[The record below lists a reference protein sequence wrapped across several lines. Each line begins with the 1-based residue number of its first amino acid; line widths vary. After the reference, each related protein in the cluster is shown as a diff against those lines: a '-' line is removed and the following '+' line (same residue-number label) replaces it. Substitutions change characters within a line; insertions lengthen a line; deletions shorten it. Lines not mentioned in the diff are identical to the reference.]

1 MKKICSVILSCAL
14 LLGLLVVP
22 GAAAEPAVQTLDFET
37 VQAQD
42 IQLTSEEFSIYS
54 KVGSDDNNVHGGEKS
69 LCYAPTEKTAGTG
82 VAALSLIGKLSFVPG
97 KDYILSFWVKSSGTT
112 KTEPTATRVEV
123 IESTSSNPWS
133 APWDNSVMRALYAIN
148 VDSNKNG
155 PWQQVTMKFTAGQ
168 GSLKNVGSKTYLC
181 LRMTGLGYGFYLDD
195 LTITEVAPVTVDFK
209 EADGTVIDQRMGLP
223 GSALTLPR
231 TPKKEGYSFD
241 GWYEDADFTTAFTGT
256 TFPTASTTLYAKFK
270 DVSINY
276 SYETETNKLVWDARD
291 VDCTVDNELMS
302 DGTQS
307 FKITSVNRGMGNVL
321 LTPNT
326 DDYTLTKGKA
336 YKVSIDV
343 NTAYHLDNFTIGAA
357 TNTWQ
362 VNGYKVP
369 NIFKVSIPAKAN
381 TWQTITG
388 EFVANGEKLYLFFN
402 SWTTPSIKKDAYFHL
417 DNLKITP
424 ITAQTNLEKAVAAEL
439 EYQGSSLRP
448 EDAEKKAHPI
458 PGNNGEA
465 AIRFKS
471 TISNKLLNE
480 GITVSK
486 VHYSVVE
493 YGHTYFRE
501 DLMGGNTVLNIGT
514 TYPNGKEA
522 KNAVAYRKE
531 NGAVTTDIWFSKDE
545 TNVTY
550 TAALYNFTEQSYTL
564 TYVAR
569 PYVKLVA
576 DNSTEEITVYGANT
590 QFAAFNDV
598 ADRAFYAHPGDVYDR
613 AAAYTDV
620 NGDSWSESYEIRSAL
635 YNTVLSKLSG
645 QGFNYLAPAAAAE

>member
-22 GAAAEPAVQTLDFET
+22 GAAAEPAAKQDFESEYT
-37 VQAQD
+37 AYASINSVSSSYSVSNAEYHGGSCSLKYD
-42 IQLTSEEFSIYS
+42 YNYKASNKYDLVNLTYNDDLKLTPGKTYVVSFWLMAPTPEKATSESTAIRLYANS
-54 KVGSDDNNVHGGEKS
+54 AWVNPWTDAGWNVGQQVVFIDSSFN
-69 LCYAPTEKTAGTG
+69 YG
-82 VAALSLIGKLSFVPG
+82 VWQQYTCTVKLSENQNALHLYVLDG
-97 KDYILSFWVKSSGTT
+97 KHIFYIDDI
-112 KTEPTATRVEV
+112 TATELV
-123 IESTSSNPWS
+123 
-133 APWDNSVMRALYAIN
+133 
-148 VDSNKNG
+148 
-155 PWQQVTMKFTAGQ
+155 
-168 GSLKNVGSKTYLC
+168 
-181 LRMTGLGYGFYLDD
+181 
-195 LTITEVAPVTVDFK
+195 PVTVDFK

-231 TPKKEGYSFD
+231 TPEKEGYSFD

-256 TFPTASTTLYAKFK
+256 TFPIASTTLYAKFS
-270 DVSINY
+270 DCSIY
-276 SYETETNKLVWDARD
+276 DKYLD
-291 VDCTVDNELMS
+291 
-302 DGTQS
+302 
-307 FKITSVNRGMGNVL
+307 TS
-321 LTPNT
+321 
-326 DDYTLTKGKA
+326 
-336 YKVSIDV
+336 
-343 NTAYHLDNFTIGAA
+343 A
-357 TNTWQ
+357 T
-362 VNGYKVP
+362 Y
-369 NIFKVSIPAKAN
+369 
-381 TWQTITG
+381 
-388 EFVANGEKLYLFFN
+388 VANGNTVSAADGVLKVTRSTAGNTWFTLTPTTNEYALKEGNTYTVSFDVLFDSDYIAGAIGSKNTLYINQNPENAADFYIGKKSDWQSVSYNFKALAGYLRVYTWGSVAN
-402 SWTTPSIKKDAYFHL
+402 STIQFK
-417 DNLKITP
+417 NLKITP
-424 ITAQTNLEKAVAAEL
+424 VTVQTDLEKAVAAEL

-448 EDAEKKAHPI
+448 EDAEKKANPI

-471 TISNKLLNE
+471 KISNKLLNE

-501 DLMGGNTVLNIGT
+501 DLMGGNTVLDIGT
-514 TYPNGKEA
+514 TYTNGKAA

-598 ADRAFYAHPGDVYDR
+598 ADRAFYAHPGDVYNR

-645 QGFNYLAPAAAAE
+645 QGFNYLAPAVAAK

>member
-97 KDYILSFWVKSSGTT
+97 KDYILSFWIKSSGTT

-231 TPKKEGYSFD
+231 TPEKEGYSFD

-256 TFPTASTTLYAKFK
+256 TFPTASKSLYAKFK
-270 DVSINY
+270 DVSIY
-276 SYETETNKLVWDARD
+276 DSYTDTAAQYP
-291 VDCTVDNELMS
+291 TS
-302 DGTQS
+302 TDGGDTAPTLS
-307 FKITSVNRGMGNVL
+307 AADGILSLTGKSAKEKRNAWIS
-321 LTPNT
+321 LTPATSEYATTKDQVYRVEFDVKATYNETISGVLGTYGNEWVTSAKNQTAWNT
-326 DDYTLTKGKA
+326 
-336 YKVSIDV
+336 
-343 NTAYHLDNFTIGAA
+343 NGAA
-357 TNTWQ
+357 TEWQ
-362 VNGYKVP
+362 HL
-369 NIFKVSIPAKAN
+369 SA
-381 TWQTITG
+381 TITSNGTTLRACVWSLPTG
-388 EFVANGEKLYLFFN
+388 ETIQFK
-402 SWTTPSIKKDAYFHL
+402 
-417 DNLKITP
+417 NLKITP
-424 ITAQTNLEKAVAAEL
+424 VTVQTDLEKAVAAEL

-471 TISNKLLNE
+471 KISNKLLNE

-501 DLMGGNTVLNIGT
+501 DLMGGNTVLDIGT
-514 TYPNGKEA
+514 AYTSGKAA

-569 PYVKLVA
+569 PYVRLVA

-598 ADRAFYAHPGDVYDR
+598 ADRAFYAHPGDVYNR

>member
-22 GAAAEPAVQTLDFET
+22 GAAAEPQQIFQGFEDEIVAAPTSAGETNTAYFSRYEKTGDADQNVRTGNYSLKLSPGGGTCWVFLNNTLDKLT
-37 VQAQD
+37 VGKTYR
-42 IQLTSEEFSIYS
+42 LEFYMKRNES
-54 KVGSDDNNVHGGEKS
+54 VTGSGE
-69 LCYAPTEKTAGTG
+69 
-82 VAALSLIGKLSFVPG
+82 GKLSLQQNSNNTNIWGNAGFTQITTLTAANSTNWT
-97 KDYILSFWVKSSGTT
+97 KYSLTFEALTNWCAFRSYSTWELYI
-112 KTEPTATRVEV
+112 
-123 IESTSSNPWS
+123 
-133 APWDNSVMRALYAIN
+133 D
-148 VDSNKNG
+148 D
-155 PWQQVTMKFTAGQ
+155 FT
-168 GSLKNVGSKTYLC
+168 L
-181 LRMTGLGYGFYLDD
+181 
-195 LTITEVAPVTVDFK
+195 TEVAPVTVDFK

-231 TPKKEGYSFD
+231 TPEKEGYSFD

-256 TFPTASTTLYAKFK
+256 TFPTASTTLYAKFNNSTK
-270 DVSINY
+270 EVSYDSEEEIPTLVAQAILALT
-276 SYETETNKLVWDARD
+276 TEKTNNSNGAL
-291 VDCTVDNELMS
+291 
-302 DGTQS
+302 
-307 FKITSVNRGMGNVL
+307 KITNNAENLNGWL
-321 LTPNT
+321 QLTGENLIPGST
-326 DDYTLTKGKA
+326 YR
-336 YKVSIDV
+336 VSIDV
-343 NTAYHLDNFTIGAA
+343 YTEYKLNSFVIGAA
-357 TNTWQ
+357 SGLWQ
-362 VNGYKVP
+362 INSKKAPYAIVTEVA
-369 NIFKVSIPAKAN
+369 AKGE
-381 TWQTITG
+381 WQTIEG
-388 EFVANGEKLYLFFN
+388 EFTADQDCQRLHFFWSDWSGGIKGN
-402 SWTTPSIKKDAYFHL
+402 SIYL

-424 ITAQTNLEKAVAAEL
+424 ITAQTDLEKAVSAEL
-439 EYQGSSLRP
+439 VYNGSSLRP
-448 EDAEKKAHPI
+448 ATGTAVA
-458 PGNNGEA
+458 GNNGEA

-471 TISNKLLNE
+471 KISNKLLNE

-501 DLMGGNTVLNIGT
+501 DLMGGNTVLDIGT
-514 TYPNGKEA
+514 AYTSGKAA

-645 QGFNYLAPAAAAE
+645 QGFNYLAPAVAAK

>member
-22 GAAAEPAVQTLDFET
+22 GAAAEPAAKQDFESEYT
-37 VQAQD
+37 AYASINSVSSSYSVSNAEYHGGSCSLKYD
-42 IQLTSEEFSIYS
+42 YNYKASNKYDLVNLTYNDDLKLTPGKTYVVSFWLMAPTPEKATSESTAIRLYANS
-54 KVGSDDNNVHGGEKS
+54 AWINPWTDAGWNVGQQVVFIDSSFN
-69 LCYAPTEKTAGTG
+69 YG
-82 VAALSLIGKLSFVPG
+82 VWQQYTCTVKLSENQNALHLYVLDG
-97 KDYILSFWVKSSGTT
+97 KHIFYIDDI
-112 KTEPTATRVEV
+112 TATELV
-123 IESTSSNPWS
+123 
-133 APWDNSVMRALYAIN
+133 
-148 VDSNKNG
+148 
-155 PWQQVTMKFTAGQ
+155 
-168 GSLKNVGSKTYLC
+168 
-181 LRMTGLGYGFYLDD
+181 
-195 LTITEVAPVTVDFK
+195 PVTVDFK

-231 TPKKEGYSFD
+231 TPEKEGYSFD
-241 GWYEDADFTTAFTGT
+241 GWYEDADFTTAFRGT
-256 TFPTASTTLYAKFK
+256 TFPTASTTLYAKFS
-270 DVSINY
+270 DCSIY
-276 SYETETNKLVWDARD
+276 DKYLD
-291 VDCTVDNELMS
+291 
-302 DGTQS
+302 
-307 FKITSVNRGMGNVL
+307 TS
-321 LTPNT
+321 
-326 DDYTLTKGKA
+326 
-336 YKVSIDV
+336 
-343 NTAYHLDNFTIGAA
+343 A
-357 TNTWQ
+357 T
-362 VNGYKVP
+362 Y
-369 NIFKVSIPAKAN
+369 
-381 TWQTITG
+381 
-388 EFVANGEKLYLFFN
+388 VANGNTVSAADGVLKVTRSTAGNTWFTLTPTTNEYALKEGNTYTVSFDVLFDSDYIAGAIGSKNTLYINENQN
-402 SWTTPSIKKDAYFHL
+402 SENAADFYIGKKSDWQSVSYNFKALAGYLRVYTWGSVANSTIQFK
-417 DNLKITP
+417 NLKITP
-424 ITAQTNLEKAVAAEL
+424 VTVQTDLEKAVAAEL

-448 EDAEKKAHPI
+448 EDAEKKANPI

-471 TISNKLLNE
+471 KISNKLLNE

-501 DLMGGNTVLNIGT
+501 DLMGGNTVLDIGT
-514 TYPNGKEA
+514 TYTNGKAA

-645 QGFNYLAPAAAAE
+645 QGFNYLAPAAAAK

>member
-22 GAAAEPAVQTLDFET
+22 GAAAEPAAKQDFESEYT
-37 VQAQD
+37 AYASINSVSSSYSVSNAEYHGGSCSLKYD
-42 IQLTSEEFSIYS
+42 YNYKASNKYDLVNLTYNDDLKLTPGKTYVVSFWLMAPTPEKATSESTAIRLYANS
-54 KVGSDDNNVHGGEKS
+54 AWVNPWTDAGWNVGQQVVFIDSSFN
-69 LCYAPTEKTAGTG
+69 YG
-82 VAALSLIGKLSFVPG
+82 VWQQYTCTVKLSENQNALHLYVLDG
-97 KDYILSFWVKSSGTT
+97 KHIFYIDDI
-112 KTEPTATRVEV
+112 TATE
-123 IESTSSNPWS
+123 
-133 APWDNSVMRALYAIN
+133 L
-148 VDSNKNG
+148 
-155 PWQQVTMKFTAGQ
+155 
-168 GSLKNVGSKTYLC
+168 
-181 LRMTGLGYGFYLDD
+181 
-195 LTITEVAPVTVDFK
+195 APVTVDFK

-231 TPKKEGYSFD
+231 TPEKEGYSFD
-241 GWYEDADFTTAFTGT
+241 GWYEDADFTTAFRGT
-256 TFPTASTTLYAKFK
+256 TFPTASTTLYAKFS
-270 DVSINY
+270 DCSIY
-276 SYETETNKLVWDARD
+276 DKYLD
-291 VDCTVDNELMS
+291 
-302 DGTQS
+302 
-307 FKITSVNRGMGNVL
+307 TS
-321 LTPNT
+321 
-326 DDYTLTKGKA
+326 
-336 YKVSIDV
+336 
-343 NTAYHLDNFTIGAA
+343 A
-357 TNTWQ
+357 T
-362 VNGYKVP
+362 Y
-369 NIFKVSIPAKAN
+369 
-381 TWQTITG
+381 
-388 EFVANGEKLYLFFN
+388 VANGNTVSAADGVLKVTRSTAGNTWFTLTPTTNEYALKEGNTYTVSFDVLFDSDYIAGAIGSKNTLYINQNPENAADFYIGKKSDWQSVSYNFKALAGYLRVYTWGSVAN
-402 SWTTPSIKKDAYFHL
+402 STIQFK
-417 DNLKITP
+417 NLKITP
-424 ITAQTNLEKAVAAEL
+424 VTVQTDLEKAVAAEL

-448 EDAEKKAHPI
+448 EDAEKKANPI
-458 PGNNGEA
+458 SGNNGEA

-471 TISNKLLNE
+471 KISNKLLNE

-501 DLMGGNTVLNIGT
+501 NLMGGNTVLDIGT
-514 TYPNGKEA
+514 AYTSGKAA

>member
-22 GAAAEPAVQTLDFET
+22 GAAAEPAAKQDFESEYT
-37 VQAQD
+37 AYASLNSVSSSYSVSNAEYHGGSCSLKYD
-42 IQLTSEEFSIYS
+42 YNYKASNKYDLVNLTYKDDLKLTPGKTYVVSFWLMAPTPEKATSESTAIRLYANSAWINPWTEAGWN
-54 KVGSDDNNVHGGEKS
+54 VGQQVVFIDSSFN
-69 LCYAPTEKTAGTG
+69 YG
-82 VAALSLIGKLSFVPG
+82 VWQQYTCTVKLSANQNALHLYVLDG
-97 KDYILSFWVKSSGTT
+97 KHIFYIDDI
-112 KTEPTATRVEV
+112 TATE
-123 IESTSSNPWS
+123 
-133 APWDNSVMRALYAIN
+133 L
-148 VDSNKNG
+148 
-155 PWQQVTMKFTAGQ
+155 
-168 GSLKNVGSKTYLC
+168 
-181 LRMTGLGYGFYLDD
+181 
-195 LTITEVAPVTVDFK
+195 APVTVDFK

-231 TPKKEGYSFD
+231 TPEKEGYSFD
-241 GWYEDADFTTAFTGT
+241 GWYEDADFTTAFRGT
-256 TFPTASTTLYAKFK
+256 TFPTASKSLYAKFSDCSIYDK
-270 DVSINY
+270 YLDTSATYEANGNTVSA
-276 SYETETNKLVWDARD
+276 TN
-291 VDCTVDNELMS
+291 
-302 DGTQS
+302 G
-307 FKITSVNRGMGNVL
+307 VL
-321 LTPNT
+321 QVTPSKNGSTWFTLTPTTNEYALKKGNT
-326 DDYTLTKGKA
+326 YT
-336 YKVSIDV
+336 VSFDV
-343 NTAYHLDNFTIGAA
+343 LCDSNAIGGTIGSKSTLYIDQNQKSENAA
-357 TNTWQ
+357 DFYIGKNSDWQSVSYNFKALAGYLRVYTW
-362 VNGYKVP
+362 
-369 NIFKVSIPAKAN
+369 SS
-381 TWQTITG
+381 
-388 EFVANGEKLYLFFN
+388 VANSTIQFR
-402 SWTTPSIKKDAYFHL
+402 
-417 DNLKITP
+417 NLKITP
-424 ITAQTNLEKAVAAEL
+424 VTVQTDLEKAVAAEL

-471 TISNKLLNE
+471 KISNKLLNE

-501 DLMGGNTVLNIGT
+501 DLMGGNTVLDIGT
-514 TYPNGKEA
+514 AYTSGKAA

-569 PYVKLVA
+569 PYVRLVA

-598 ADRAFYAHPGDVYDR
+598 ADRAFYAHPGDVYNR

>member
-22 GAAAEPAVQTLDFET
+22 GAAAEPAAKQDFESEYT
-37 VQAQD
+37 AYASITSVSSSYSVSNAEYHGGSCSLKYD
-42 IQLTSEEFSIYS
+42 YNYKASNKYDLVNLTYNDDLKLTPGKTYVVSFWLMAPTPEKATSESTAIRLYANS
-54 KVGSDDNNVHGGEKS
+54 AWVNPWTDAGWNVGQQVVFIDSSFN
-69 LCYAPTEKTAGTG
+69 YG
-82 VAALSLIGKLSFVPG
+82 VWQQYTCTVKLSENQNALHLYVLDG
-97 KDYILSFWVKSSGTT
+97 KHIFYIDDI
-112 KTEPTATRVEV
+112 TATEFV
-123 IESTSSNPWS
+123 
-133 APWDNSVMRALYAIN
+133 
-148 VDSNKNG
+148 
-155 PWQQVTMKFTAGQ
+155 
-168 GSLKNVGSKTYLC
+168 
-181 LRMTGLGYGFYLDD
+181 
-195 LTITEVAPVTVDFK
+195 PVTVDFK

-231 TPKKEGYSFD
+231 TPEKEGYSFD
-241 GWYEDADFTTAFTGT
+241 GWYEDADFTTAFRGT
-256 TFPTASTTLYAKFK
+256 TFPTASTTLYAKFS
-270 DVSINY
+270 DCSIY
-276 SYETETNKLVWDARD
+276 DKYLD
-291 VDCTVDNELMS
+291 
-302 DGTQS
+302 
-307 FKITSVNRGMGNVL
+307 TS
-321 LTPNT
+321 
-326 DDYTLTKGKA
+326 
-336 YKVSIDV
+336 
-343 NTAYHLDNFTIGAA
+343 A
-357 TNTWQ
+357 T
-362 VNGYKVP
+362 Y
-369 NIFKVSIPAKAN
+369 
-381 TWQTITG
+381 
-388 EFVANGEKLYLFFN
+388 VANGNTVSAADGVLKVTRSTAGNTWFTLTPTTNEYALKEGNTYTVSFDVLFDSDYIAGAIGSKNTLYINQNPENAADFYIGKKSDWQSVSYNFKALAGYLRVYTWGSVAN
-402 SWTTPSIKKDAYFHL
+402 STIQFK
-417 DNLKITP
+417 NLKITP
-424 ITAQTNLEKAVAAEL
+424 VTVQTDLEKAVAAEL

-448 EDAEKKAHPI
+448 EDAEKKANPI

-471 TISNKLLNE
+471 KISNKLLSE

-501 DLMGGNTVLNIGT
+501 DLMGGNTVLDIGT
-514 TYPNGKEA
+514 AYTSGKAA

>member
-22 GAAAEPAVQTLDFET
+22 GAAAEPAAKQDFESEYTAYSTKDT
-37 VQAQD
+37 VSLAYSVSNTEHHGGSCSLKYDYNYQASNKYD
-42 IQLTSEEFSIYS
+42 LVNLTYKDDLKLTPGKTYVVSFWLMAPTPEKATSENTAIRLYANSAWINPWTEAGWN
-54 KVGSDDNNVHGGEKS
+54 VGQQVVFIDSSFN
-69 LCYAPTEKTAGTG
+69 YG
-82 VAALSLIGKLSFVPG
+82 VWQQYTCTVKLSANQNALHLYVLDG
-97 KDYILSFWVKSSGTT
+97 KHIFYIDDI
-112 KTEPTATRVEV
+112 TATE
-123 IESTSSNPWS
+123 
-133 APWDNSVMRALYAIN
+133 L
-148 VDSNKNG
+148 
-155 PWQQVTMKFTAGQ
+155 
-168 GSLKNVGSKTYLC
+168 
-181 LRMTGLGYGFYLDD
+181 
-195 LTITEVAPVTVDFK
+195 APVTVDFK

-231 TPKKEGYSFD
+231 TPEKEGYSFD
-241 GWYEDADFTTAFTGT
+241 GWYEDAAFTTAFRGT
-256 TFPTASTTLYAKFK
+256 TFPTASKSLYAKFSDCSIYDK
-270 DVSINY
+270 YLNTSATYEANGNAVSAADGVLRVTR
-276 SYETETNKLVWDARD
+276 STN
-291 VDCTVDNELMS
+291 DN
-302 DGTQS
+302 TW
-307 FKITSVNRGMGNVL
+307 FT
-321 LTPNT
+321 LTPTTTEYALKEGNT
-326 DDYTLTKGKA
+326 YTVSFDVLFDSDYIGG
-336 YKVSIDV
+336 
-343 NTAYHLDNFTIGAA
+343 TIGSKDTLYIDQNQNSENAA
-357 TNTWQ
+357 SFYIGKKSDWQSVSYNFKALAGYLRVYTW
-362 VNGYKVP
+362 G
-369 NIFKVSIPAKAN
+369 S
-381 TWQTITG
+381 
-388 EFVANGEKLYLFFN
+388 VANSTIQFK
-402 SWTTPSIKKDAYFHL
+402 
-417 DNLKITP
+417 NLKITP
-424 ITAQTNLEKAVAAEL
+424 VTVQTDLEKAVAAEL

-448 EDAEKKAHPI
+448 EDAEKKANPI
-458 PGNNGEA
+458 PGNNGKA

-471 TISNKLLNE
+471 KISNKLLNE

-501 DLMGGNTVLNIGT
+501 DLMGGNTVLDIGT
-514 TYPNGKEA
+514 TYTSGKAA

-598 ADRAFYAHPGDVYDR
+598 ADRAFYAHPGDVYNR

-635 YNTVLSKLSG
+635 YSTVLSKLSG

>member
-22 GAAAEPAVQTLDFET
+22 GAAAEPAAKQDFESEYT
-37 VQAQD
+37 AYASVNSVSSSYSVSNAEYHGGSCSLKYD
-42 IQLTSEEFSIYS
+42 YNYKASNKYDLVNLTYKDDLKLTPGKTYVVSFWLMAPTPEKATSESTAIRLYANSAWINPWTEAGWN
-54 KVGSDDNNVHGGEKS
+54 VGQQVVFIDSSFN
-69 LCYAPTEKTAGTG
+69 YG
-82 VAALSLIGKLSFVPG
+82 VWQQYTCTVKLSANQNALHLYVLDG
-97 KDYILSFWVKSSGTT
+97 KHIFYIDDI
-112 KTEPTATRVEV
+112 TATE
-123 IESTSSNPWS
+123 
-133 APWDNSVMRALYAIN
+133 L
-148 VDSNKNG
+148 
-155 PWQQVTMKFTAGQ
+155 
-168 GSLKNVGSKTYLC
+168 
-181 LRMTGLGYGFYLDD
+181 
-195 LTITEVAPVTVDFK
+195 APVTVDFK

-231 TPKKEGYSFD
+231 TPEKEGYSFD
-241 GWYEDADFTTAFTGT
+241 GWYEDADFTTAFRGT
-256 TFPTASTTLYAKFK
+256 TFPTASKSLYAKFSDCSIYDK
-270 DVSINY
+270 YLDTSATYEANGNTVSA
-276 SYETETNKLVWDARD
+276 TN
-291 VDCTVDNELMS
+291 
-302 DGTQS
+302 G
-307 FKITSVNRGMGNVL
+307 VL
-321 LTPNT
+321 QVTPSKNGSTWFTLTPTTNEYALKKGNT
-326 DDYTLTKGKA
+326 YT
-336 YKVSIDV
+336 VSFDV
-343 NTAYHLDNFTIGAA
+343 LCDSNAIGGTIGSKSTLYIDQNQKSENAA
-357 TNTWQ
+357 DFYIGKNSDWQSVSYNFKALAGYLRVYTW
-362 VNGYKVP
+362 
-369 NIFKVSIPAKAN
+369 SS
-381 TWQTITG
+381 
-388 EFVANGEKLYLFFN
+388 VANSTIQFR
-402 SWTTPSIKKDAYFHL
+402 
-417 DNLKITP
+417 NLKITP
-424 ITAQTNLEKAVAAEL
+424 VTVQTDLEKAVAAEL

-448 EDAEKKAHPI
+448 EDAEKKANPI

-471 TISNKLLNE
+471 KISNKLLNE

-501 DLMGGNTVLNIGT
+501 NLMGGNTVLDIGT
-514 TYPNGKEA
+514 AYTSGKAA

-598 ADRAFYAHPGDVYDR
+598 ADRAFYAHPGDVYGR

>member
-1 MKKICSVILSCAL
+1 MSRCSIDLKSCSLKYDYNYKASNKYD
-14 LLGLLVVP
+14 LVNLTYNDDLKLTP
-22 GAAAEPAVQTLDFET
+22 GKTYVVSFWLMAPTPEKA
-37 VQAQD
+37 
-42 IQLTSEEFSIYS
+42 TSESTAIRLYANS
-54 KVGSDDNNVHGGEKS
+54 AWVNPWTDAGWNVGQQVVFIDSSFN
-69 LCYAPTEKTAGTG
+69 YG
-82 VAALSLIGKLSFVPG
+82 VWQQYTCTVKLSENQNALHLYVLDG
-97 KDYILSFWVKSSGTT
+97 KHIFYIDDI
-112 KTEPTATRVEV
+112 TA
-123 IESTSSNPWS
+123 
-133 APWDNSVMRALYAIN
+133 
-148 VDSNKNG
+148 
-155 PWQQVTMKFTAGQ
+155 
-168 GSLKNVGSKTYLC
+168 
-181 LRMTGLGYGFYLDD
+181 
-195 LTITEVAPVTVDFK
+195 TEVAPVTVDFK

-231 TPKKEGYSFD
+231 TPEKEGYSFD

-256 TFPTASTTLYAKFK
+256 TFPTASTTLYAKFS
-270 DVSINY
+270 DCSIY
-276 SYETETNKLVWDARD
+276 DKYLD
-291 VDCTVDNELMS
+291 
-302 DGTQS
+302 
-307 FKITSVNRGMGNVL
+307 TS
-321 LTPNT
+321 
-326 DDYTLTKGKA
+326 
-336 YKVSIDV
+336 
-343 NTAYHLDNFTIGAA
+343 A
-357 TNTWQ
+357 T
-362 VNGYKVP
+362 Y
-369 NIFKVSIPAKAN
+369 
-381 TWQTITG
+381 
-388 EFVANGEKLYLFFN
+388 VANGNTVSAADGVLKVTRSTAGNTWFTLTPTTTEYALKEGNTYTVSFDVLFDSDYIAGAIGSKNTLYINENQN
-402 SWTTPSIKKDAYFHL
+402 SENAADFYIGKKSDWQSVSYNFKALAGYLRVYTWGSVANSTIQFK
-417 DNLKITP
+417 NLKITP
-424 ITAQTNLEKAVAAEL
+424 VTVQTDLEKAVAAKL

-448 EDAEKKAHPI
+448 EDAEKKANPI
-458 PGNNGEA
+458 SGNNGEA

-471 TISNKLLNE
+471 KISNKLLNE

-501 DLMGGNTVLNIGT
+501 DLMGGNTVLDIGT
-514 TYPNGKEA
+514 TYTNGKAA

>member
-22 GAAAEPAVQTLDFET
+22 GAAAEPAAKQDFESEYT
-37 VQAQD
+37 AYASINSVSSSYSVSNAEYHGGSCSLKYD
-42 IQLTSEEFSIYS
+42 YNYKASNKYDLVNLTYNDDLKLTPGKTYVVSFWLMAPTPEKATSESTAIRLYANS
-54 KVGSDDNNVHGGEKS
+54 AWVNPWTDAGWNVGQQVVFIDSSFN
-69 LCYAPTEKTAGTG
+69 YG
-82 VAALSLIGKLSFVPG
+82 VWQQYTCTVKLSENQNALHLYVLDG
-97 KDYILSFWVKSSGTT
+97 KHIFYIDDI
-112 KTEPTATRVEV
+112 TATELV
-123 IESTSSNPWS
+123 
-133 APWDNSVMRALYAIN
+133 
-148 VDSNKNG
+148 
-155 PWQQVTMKFTAGQ
+155 
-168 GSLKNVGSKTYLC
+168 
-181 LRMTGLGYGFYLDD
+181 
-195 LTITEVAPVTVDFK
+195 PVTVDFK

-231 TPKKEGYSFD
+231 IPEKEGYSFD

-256 TFPTASTTLYAKFK
+256 TFPTASKSLYAKFK
-270 DVSINY
+270 DVSIYDLYTDTAAQYPTSTDGDDTAPTLSAADGILSLTGKSAKEKRNAWISLTPATSEY
-276 SYETETNKLVWDARD
+276 ATTKDQVYRVEFDVKATYNAVISGVLGTFSNVWVTGAANKTEWNANGVVTDWQHIS
-291 VDCTVDNELMS
+291 T
-302 DGTQS
+302 T
-307 FKITSVNRGMGNVL
+307 ITSNGN
-321 LTPNT
+321 
-326 DDYTLTKGKA
+326 TLRA
-336 YKVSIDV
+336 CVWS
-343 NTAYHLDNFTIGAA
+343 L
-357 TNTWQ
+357 
-362 VNGYKVP
+362 P
-369 NIFKVSIPAKAN
+369 
-381 TWQTITG
+381 TG
-388 EFVANGEKLYLFFN
+388 ETIQFK
-402 SWTTPSIKKDAYFHL
+402 
-417 DNLKITP
+417 NLKITP
-424 ITAQTNLEKAVAAEL
+424 VTVQTDLEKAVAAEL

-448 EDAEKKAHPI
+448 EDAEKKANPI

-471 TISNKLLNE
+471 KISNKLLNE

-501 DLMGGNTVLNIGT
+501 DLMGGNTVLDIGT
-514 TYPNGKEA
+514 TYTNGKAA

>member
-22 GAAAEPAVQTLDFET
+22 GAAAEPAAKQDFESEYT
-37 VQAQD
+37 AYASINSVSSSYSVSNAEYHGGSCSLKYD
-42 IQLTSEEFSIYS
+42 YNYKASNKYDLVNLTYNDDLKLTPGKTYVVSFWLMAPTPEKATSESTAIRLYANS
-54 KVGSDDNNVHGGEKS
+54 AWVNPWTDAGWNVGQQVVFIDSSFN
-69 LCYAPTEKTAGTG
+69 YG
-82 VAALSLIGKLSFVPG
+82 VWQQYTCTVKLSENQNALHLYVLDG
-97 KDYILSFWVKSSGTT
+97 KHIFYIDDI
-112 KTEPTATRVEV
+112 TATELV
-123 IESTSSNPWS
+123 
-133 APWDNSVMRALYAIN
+133 
-148 VDSNKNG
+148 
-155 PWQQVTMKFTAGQ
+155 
-168 GSLKNVGSKTYLC
+168 
-181 LRMTGLGYGFYLDD
+181 
-195 LTITEVAPVTVDFK
+195 PVTVDFK

-231 TPKKEGYSFD
+231 TPEKEGYSFD
-241 GWYEDADFTTAFTGT
+241 GWYEDADFTTAFRGT
-256 TFPTASTTLYAKFK
+256 TFPTASTTLYAKFS
-270 DVSINY
+270 DCSIY
-276 SYETETNKLVWDARD
+276 DKYLD
-291 VDCTVDNELMS
+291 
-302 DGTQS
+302 
-307 FKITSVNRGMGNVL
+307 TS
-321 LTPNT
+321 
-326 DDYTLTKGKA
+326 
-336 YKVSIDV
+336 
-343 NTAYHLDNFTIGAA
+343 A
-357 TNTWQ
+357 T
-362 VNGYKVP
+362 Y
-369 NIFKVSIPAKAN
+369 
-381 TWQTITG
+381 
-388 EFVANGEKLYLFFN
+388 VANGNTVSAADGVLKVTRSTNDNTWFTLTPTTNEYALKEGNTYTVSFDVLFDSDYIAGAIGSKNTLYINQNPENAADFYIGKKSDWQSVSYNFKALAGYLRVYTWGSVAN
-402 SWTTPSIKKDAYFHL
+402 STIQFK
-417 DNLKITP
+417 NLKITP
-424 ITAQTNLEKAVAAEL
+424 VTVQTDLEKAVAAEL

-448 EDAEKKAHPI
+448 EDAEKKANPI
-458 PGNNGEA
+458 SGNNGEA

-471 TISNKLLNE
+471 KISNKLLNE

-501 DLMGGNTVLNIGT
+501 DLMGGNTVLDIGT
-514 TYPNGKEA
+514 TYTNGKAA

-598 ADRAFYAHPGDVYDR
+598 ADRAFYAHPGDVYNR

-645 QGFNYLAPAAAAE
+645 QGFNYLAPAAAAK

>member
-22 GAAAEPAVQTLDFET
+22 GAAAEPQRIFQGFE
-37 VQAQD
+37 D
-42 IQLTSEEFSIYS
+42 EY
-54 KVGSDDNNVHGGEKS
+54 NWGGAHVS
-69 LCYAPTEKTAGTG
+69 GTG
-82 VAALSLIGKLSFVPG
+82 FPFSR
-97 KDYILSFWVKSSGTT
+97 YT
-112 KTEPTATRVEV
+112 KTEESDSFVRTGDSSLYFDGNGANGV
-123 IESTSSNPWS
+123 ISLTDKAVSLP
-133 APWDNSVMRALYAIN
+133 
-148 VDSNKNG
+148 
-155 PWQQVTMKFTAGQ
+155 AG
-168 GSLKNVGSKTYLC
+168 KTYTLEMYVKRATANAN
-181 LRMTGLGYGFYLDD
+181 LPGGGDNGYLGIVGAGNNNWGLVNAEIKRIEYSVNFPTDSWGKLIVTFTTEKAYSYIGLQSYGKIAWYADD
-195 LTITEVAPVTVDFK
+195 ITLTEVAPVTVEFK

-231 TPKKEGYSFD
+231 TPEKEGYSFD

-256 TFPTASTTLYAKFK
+256 TFPIASKSLYAKFK
-270 DVSINY
+270 DVSIYDLYTDTAVQYPTSTDGDDTAPTLSAADGILSLTGKSAKEKRNAWISLTPATSEY
-276 SYETETNKLVWDARD
+276 ATTKDQVYRVEFDVKATYNAVISGVLGTFSNVWVTGAANKTDWNTNGVVTDWQHIS
-291 VDCTVDNELMS
+291 T
-302 DGTQS
+302 T
-307 FKITSVNRGMGNVL
+307 ITSNGN
-321 LTPNT
+321 
-326 DDYTLTKGKA
+326 TLRA
-336 YKVSIDV
+336 CVWS
-343 NTAYHLDNFTIGAA
+343 L
-357 TNTWQ
+357 
-362 VNGYKVP
+362 P
-369 NIFKVSIPAKAN
+369 
-381 TWQTITG
+381 TG
-388 EFVANGEKLYLFFN
+388 ETIQFK
-402 SWTTPSIKKDAYFHL
+402 
-417 DNLKITP
+417 NLKITP
-424 ITAQTNLEKAVAAEL
+424 VTVQTDLEKAVAAEL

-448 EDAEKKAHPI
+448 EDAEKKANPI
-458 PGNNGEA
+458 SGNNGEA

-471 TISNKLLNE
+471 KISNKLLNE

-501 DLMGGNTVLNIGT
+501 DLMGGNTVLDIGT
-514 TYPNGKEA
+514 TYTNGKAA

-645 QGFNYLAPAAAAE
+645 QGFNYLAPAAAAK

>member
-22 GAAAEPAVQTLDFET
+22 GAAAEPAAKQDFESEYT
-37 VQAQD
+37 AYASINSVSSSYSVSNAEYHGGSCSLKYD
-42 IQLTSEEFSIYS
+42 YNYKASNKYDLVNLTYNDDLKLTPGKTYVVSFWLMAPTPEKATSESTAIRLYANS
-54 KVGSDDNNVHGGEKS
+54 AWVNPWTDAGWNVGQQVVFIDSNFN
-69 LCYAPTEKTAGTG
+69 YG
-82 VAALSLIGKLSFVPG
+82 VWQQYTCTVKLSENQNALHLYVLDG
-97 KDYILSFWVKSSGTT
+97 KHIFYIDDI
-112 KTEPTATRVEV
+112 TATELV
-123 IESTSSNPWS
+123 
-133 APWDNSVMRALYAIN
+133 
-148 VDSNKNG
+148 
-155 PWQQVTMKFTAGQ
+155 
-168 GSLKNVGSKTYLC
+168 
-181 LRMTGLGYGFYLDD
+181 
-195 LTITEVAPVTVDFK
+195 PVTVDFK

-231 TPKKEGYSFD
+231 TPEKEGYSFD
-241 GWYEDADFTTAFTGT
+241 GWYEDANFTTAFTGT
-256 TFPTASTTLYAKFK
+256 TFPIASTTLYAKFS
-270 DVSINY
+270 DCSIY
-276 SYETETNKLVWDARD
+276 DKYLD
-291 VDCTVDNELMS
+291 
-302 DGTQS
+302 
-307 FKITSVNRGMGNVL
+307 TS
-321 LTPNT
+321 
-326 DDYTLTKGKA
+326 
-336 YKVSIDV
+336 
-343 NTAYHLDNFTIGAA
+343 A
-357 TNTWQ
+357 T
-362 VNGYKVP
+362 Y
-369 NIFKVSIPAKAN
+369 
-381 TWQTITG
+381 
-388 EFVANGEKLYLFFN
+388 VANGNTVSAADGVLKVTRSTAGNTWFTLTPTTNEYALKEGNTYTVSFDVLFDSDYIAGAIGSKNTLYINQNPENAADFYIGKKSDWQSVSYNFKALAGYLRVYTWGSVAN
-402 SWTTPSIKKDAYFHL
+402 STIQFK
-417 DNLKITP
+417 NLKITP
-424 ITAQTNLEKAVAAEL
+424 VTVQTDLEKAVAAEL

-448 EDAEKKAHPI
+448 EDAEKKANPI

-471 TISNKLLNE
+471 KISNKLLNE

-501 DLMGGNTVLNIGT
+501 DLMGGNTVLDIGT
-514 TYPNGKEA
+514 TYTNGKAA

-598 ADRAFYAHPGDVYDR
+598 ADRAFYAHPGDVYNR

>member
-22 GAAAEPAVQTLDFET
+22 GAAAEPAAKQDFESEYT
-37 VQAQD
+37 AYASINSVSSSYSVSNAEYHGGSCSLKYD
-42 IQLTSEEFSIYS
+42 YNYKASNKYDLVNLTYNDDLKLTPGKTYVVSFWLMAPTPEKATSESTAIRLYANS
-54 KVGSDDNNVHGGEKS
+54 AWINPWTDAGWNVGQQVVFIDSSFN
-69 LCYAPTEKTAGTG
+69 YG
-82 VAALSLIGKLSFVPG
+82 VWQQYTCTVKLSENQNALHLYVLDG
-97 KDYILSFWVKSSGTT
+97 KHIFYIDDI
-112 KTEPTATRVEV
+112 TATELV
-123 IESTSSNPWS
+123 
-133 APWDNSVMRALYAIN
+133 
-148 VDSNKNG
+148 
-155 PWQQVTMKFTAGQ
+155 
-168 GSLKNVGSKTYLC
+168 
-181 LRMTGLGYGFYLDD
+181 
-195 LTITEVAPVTVDFK
+195 PVTVDFK

-231 TPKKEGYSFD
+231 TPEKEGYSFD
-241 GWYEDADFTTAFTGT
+241 GWYEDADFTTAFRGT
-256 TFPTASTTLYAKFK
+256 TFPTASTTLYAKFS
-270 DVSINY
+270 DCSIY
-276 SYETETNKLVWDARD
+276 DKY
-291 VDCTVDNELMS
+291 
-302 DGTQS
+302 
-307 FKITSVNRGMGNVL
+307 
-321 LTPNT
+321 
-326 DDYTLTKGKA
+326 
-336 YKVSIDV
+336 
-343 NTAYHLDNFTIGAA
+343 LDISA
-357 TNTWQ
+357 T
-362 VNGYKVP
+362 Y
-369 NIFKVSIPAKAN
+369 
-381 TWQTITG
+381 
-388 EFVANGEKLYLFFN
+388 VANGNTVSAADGVLKVTRSTAGNTWFTLTPTTNEYALKEGNTYTVSFDVLFDSDYIAGAIGSKNTLYINENQN
-402 SWTTPSIKKDAYFHL
+402 SENAADFYIGKKSDWQSVSYNFKALAGYLRVYTWGSVANSTIQFK
-417 DNLKITP
+417 NLKITP
-424 ITAQTNLEKAVAAEL
+424 VTVQTDLEKAVAAEL

-448 EDAEKKAHPI
+448 EDAEKKANPI

-471 TISNKLLNE
+471 KISNKLLNE

-501 DLMGGNTVLNIGT
+501 DLMGGNTVLDIGT
-514 TYPNGKEA
+514 TYTNGKAA

-576 DNSTEEITVYGANT
+576 DNSIEEITVYGANT

>member
-22 GAAAEPAVQTLDFET
+22 GAAAEPQRIFQGFE
-37 VQAQD
+37 D
-42 IQLTSEEFSIYS
+42 EY
-54 KVGSDDNNVHGGEKS
+54 NWGG
-69 LCYAPTEKTAGTG
+69 AHVAGTFPF
-82 VAALSLIGKLSFVPG
+82 SR
-97 KDYILSFWVKSSGTT
+97 YT
-112 KTEPTATRVEV
+112 KTEESDSFVRTGDSSLYFDGNGANGV
-123 IESTSSNPWS
+123 ISLTDKAVSLP
-133 APWDNSVMRALYAIN
+133 
-148 VDSNKNG
+148 
-155 PWQQVTMKFTAGQ
+155 AG
-168 GSLKNVGSKTYLC
+168 KTYTLEMYVKRATANAN
-181 LRMTGLGYGFYLDD
+181 LPGGDDGYLGIVGAGDKSWGLVNAEIKRIEYSVNFPTDSWRKLIVTFTTKKAYSYIGLQSYGKIAWYADD
-195 LTITEVAPVTVDFK
+195 ITLTEVAPVTVDFK

-231 TPKKEGYSFD
+231 TPEKEGYSFD
-241 GWYEDADFTTAFTGT
+241 GWYENAAFTTAFRGT
-256 TFPTASTTLYAKFK
+256 TFPTANTTLYAKFK
-270 DVSINY
+270 DVSIY
-276 SYETETNKLVWDARD
+276 DSYTDTAAQYPTN
-291 VDCTVDNELMS
+291 T
-302 DGTQS
+302 DGGDTAPTLS
-307 FKITSVNRGMGNVL
+307 AADGILSLTGKSAKEKRNAWIS
-321 LTPNT
+321 LTPATSEYATTKDQVYRVEFDVKATYNAAISGVLGTYGNEWVTSAKNRTDWNT
-326 DDYTLTKGKA
+326 
-336 YKVSIDV
+336 
-343 NTAYHLDNFTIGAA
+343 NGAA
-357 TNTWQ
+357 TEWQ
-362 VNGYKVP
+362 HL
-369 NIFKVSIPAKAN
+369 SA
-381 TWQTITG
+381 TITSNGTTLRACVWNLPTG
-388 EFVANGEKLYLFFN
+388 ETIQFR
-402 SWTTPSIKKDAYFHL
+402 
-417 DNLKITP
+417 NLKITP
-424 ITAQTNLEKAVAAEL
+424 VTVQTDLEKAVSAEL

-448 EDAEKKAHPI
+448 EDAEKQANPI

-471 TISNKLLNE
+471 KISNKLLNE

-501 DLMGGNTVLNIGT
+501 DLMGGNTVLDIGT
-514 TYPNGKEA
+514 TYTSGKAA

-576 DNSTEEITVYGANT
+576 DGSTDEITVYGANT

-620 NGDSWSESYEIRSAL
+620 NGDRWSESYEIRSAL

-645 QGFNYLAPAAAAE
+645 QGFNYLAPAAAAAE

>member
-22 GAAAEPAVQTLDFET
+22 GAAAEPAAKQDFESEYT
-37 VQAQD
+37 AYASINSVSSSYSVSNAEYHGGSCSLKYD
-42 IQLTSEEFSIYS
+42 YNYKASNKYDLVNLTYNDDLKLTPGKTYVVSFWLMAPTPEKATSENTAIRLYANSAWVNPWTDAGWN
-54 KVGSDDNNVHGGEKS
+54 VGQQVVFIDSSFN
-69 LCYAPTEKTAGTG
+69 YG
-82 VAALSLIGKLSFVPG
+82 VWQQYTCTVKLSANQNALHLYVLDG
-97 KDYILSFWVKSSGTT
+97 KHIFYIDDI
-112 KTEPTATRVEV
+112 TATELV
-123 IESTSSNPWS
+123 
-133 APWDNSVMRALYAIN
+133 
-148 VDSNKNG
+148 
-155 PWQQVTMKFTAGQ
+155 
-168 GSLKNVGSKTYLC
+168 
-181 LRMTGLGYGFYLDD
+181 
-195 LTITEVAPVTVDFK
+195 PVTVDFK

-231 TPKKEGYSFD
+231 TPEKEGYSFD

-256 TFPTASTTLYAKFK
+256 TFPTASTTLYAKFS
-270 DVSINY
+270 DCSIY
-276 SYETETNKLVWDARD
+276 DKYLD
-291 VDCTVDNELMS
+291 
-302 DGTQS
+302 
-307 FKITSVNRGMGNVL
+307 TS
-321 LTPNT
+321 
-326 DDYTLTKGKA
+326 
-336 YKVSIDV
+336 
-343 NTAYHLDNFTIGAA
+343 A
-357 TNTWQ
+357 T
-362 VNGYKVP
+362 Y
-369 NIFKVSIPAKAN
+369 
-381 TWQTITG
+381 
-388 EFVANGEKLYLFFN
+388 VANGNTVSAADGVLKVTRSTAGNTWFTLTPTTNEYALKEGNTYTVSFDVLFDSDYIAGAIGSKNTLYINENQN
-402 SWTTPSIKKDAYFHL
+402 SENAADFYIGKKSDWQSVSYNFKALAGYLRVYTWGSVANSTIQFK
-417 DNLKITP
+417 NLKITP
-424 ITAQTNLEKAVAAEL
+424 VTVQTDLEKAVAAEL

-448 EDAEKKAHPI
+448 EDAEKKANPI

-471 TISNKLLNE
+471 KISNKLLNE

-501 DLMGGNTVLNIGT
+501 DLMGGNTVLDIGT
-514 TYPNGKEA
+514 TYTNGKAA

-598 ADRAFYAHPGDVYDR
+598 ADRAFYAHPGDVYNR

>member
-22 GAAAEPAVQTLDFET
+22 GAAAEPAAKQDFESEYT
-37 VQAQD
+37 AYASINSVSSSYSVSNAEYHGGSCSLKYD
-42 IQLTSEEFSIYS
+42 YNYKASNKYDLVNLTYNDDLKLTPGKTYVVSFWLMAPTPEKATSESTAIRLYANS
-54 KVGSDDNNVHGGEKS
+54 AWVNPWTDAGWNVGQQVVFIDSSFN
-69 LCYAPTEKTAGTG
+69 YG
-82 VAALSLIGKLSFVPG
+82 VWQQYTCTVKLSANQNALHLYVLDG
-97 KDYILSFWVKSSGTT
+97 KHIFYIDDI
-112 KTEPTATRVEV
+112 TATELV
-123 IESTSSNPWS
+123 
-133 APWDNSVMRALYAIN
+133 
-148 VDSNKNG
+148 
-155 PWQQVTMKFTAGQ
+155 
-168 GSLKNVGSKTYLC
+168 
-181 LRMTGLGYGFYLDD
+181 
-195 LTITEVAPVTVDFK
+195 PVTVDFK

-231 TPKKEGYSFD
+231 TPEKEGYSFD
-241 GWYEDADFTTAFTGT
+241 GWYEDADFTTAFRGT
-256 TFPTASTTLYAKFK
+256 TFPTASTTLYAKFS
-270 DVSINY
+270 DCSIY
-276 SYETETNKLVWDARD
+276 DKYLD
-291 VDCTVDNELMS
+291 
-302 DGTQS
+302 
-307 FKITSVNRGMGNVL
+307 TS
-321 LTPNT
+321 
-326 DDYTLTKGKA
+326 
-336 YKVSIDV
+336 
-343 NTAYHLDNFTIGAA
+343 A
-357 TNTWQ
+357 T
-362 VNGYKVP
+362 Y
-369 NIFKVSIPAKAN
+369 
-381 TWQTITG
+381 
-388 EFVANGEKLYLFFN
+388 VANGNTVSAADGVLKVTRSTAGNTWFTLTPTTNEYALKEGNTYTVSFDVLFDSDYIAGAIGSKNTLYINENQN
-402 SWTTPSIKKDAYFHL
+402 SENAADFYIGKKSDWQSVSYNFKALAGYLRVYTWGSVANSTIQFK
-417 DNLKITP
+417 NLKITP
-424 ITAQTNLEKAVAAEL
+424 VTVQTDLEKAVAAEL

-448 EDAEKKAHPI
+448 EDAEKKANPI
-458 PGNNGEA
+458 SGNNGEA

-471 TISNKLLNE
+471 KISNKLLNE

-501 DLMGGNTVLNIGT
+501 NLMGGNTVLDIGT
-514 TYPNGKEA
+514 TYTNGKAA

-598 ADRAFYAHPGDVYDR
+598 ADRAFYAHPGDVYNR

>member
-1 MKKICSVILSCAL
+1 MKKICSVILSFAL

-22 GAAAEPAVQTLDFET
+22 GAAAVPAAKQDFESEYT
-37 VQAQD
+37 AYASLNSVSSSYSVSNAEYHGGSCSLKYD
-42 IQLTSEEFSIYS
+42 YNYKASNKYDLVNLTYKDDLKLTPGKTYVVSFWLMAPTPEKATSENTAIRLYANSAWINPWTEAGWN
-54 KVGSDDNNVHGGEKS
+54 VGQQVVFIDSSFN
-69 LCYAPTEKTAGTG
+69 YG
-82 VAALSLIGKLSFVPG
+82 VWQQYTCTVKLSANQNALHLYVLDG
-97 KDYILSFWVKSSGTT
+97 KHIFYIDDI
-112 KTEPTATRVEV
+112 TATE
-123 IESTSSNPWS
+123 
-133 APWDNSVMRALYAIN
+133 L
-148 VDSNKNG
+148 
-155 PWQQVTMKFTAGQ
+155 
-168 GSLKNVGSKTYLC
+168 
-181 LRMTGLGYGFYLDD
+181 
-195 LTITEVAPVTVDFK
+195 APVTVDFK

-231 TPKKEGYSFD
+231 TPEKEGYSFD
-241 GWYEDADFTTAFTGT
+241 GWYEDAAFTTAFRGT
-256 TFPTASTTLYAKFK
+256 TFPTASTTLYAKFSDCSIYDK
-270 DVSINY
+270 YLNTSATYEANGNAVSAADGVLQVTP
-276 SYETETNKLVWDARD
+276 STNGSTWF
-291 VDCTVDNELMS
+291 T
-302 DGTQS
+302 
-307 FKITSVNRGMGNVL
+307 
-321 LTPNT
+321 LTPTTNEYALKKGNT
-326 DDYTLTKGKA
+326 YT
-336 YKVSIDV
+336 VSFDV
-343 NTAYHLDNFTIGAA
+343 LCDSNAIGGTIGSKSNLYIDQDKNSENAA
-357 TNTWQ
+357 NFYIGKSSDWQSVSYNFKALAGYLRVYTW
-362 VNGYKVP
+362 
-369 NIFKVSIPAKAN
+369 SS
-381 TWQTITG
+381 
-388 EFVANGEKLYLFFN
+388 VANSTIQFK
-402 SWTTPSIKKDAYFHL
+402 
-417 DNLKITP
+417 NLKITP
-424 ITAQTNLEKAVAAEL
+424 VTVQTDLEKAVSAEL

-448 EDAEKKAHPI
+448 EDAEKQANPI
-458 PGNNGEA
+458 PGNNGKA

-471 TISNKLLNE
+471 KISNKLLNE

-514 TYPNGKEA
+514 AYPNGKAA

-598 ADRAFYAHPGDVYDR
+598 ADRAFYAHPGDVYNR

-635 YNTVLSKLSG
+635 YSTVLSKLSG

>member
-22 GAAAEPAVQTLDFET
+22 GAAAEPAAKQDFESEYT
-37 VQAQD
+37 AYASINSVSSSYSVSNAEYHGGSCSLKYD
-42 IQLTSEEFSIYS
+42 YNYKASNKYDLVNLTYNDDLKLTPGKTYVVSFWLMAPTPEKATSESTAIRLYANS
-54 KVGSDDNNVHGGEKS
+54 AWINPWTDAGWNVGQQVVFIDSSFN
-69 LCYAPTEKTAGTG
+69 YG
-82 VAALSLIGKLSFVPG
+82 VWQQYTCTVKLSENQNALHLYVLDG
-97 KDYILSFWVKSSGTT
+97 KHIFYIDDI
-112 KTEPTATRVEV
+112 TATELV
-123 IESTSSNPWS
+123 
-133 APWDNSVMRALYAIN
+133 
-148 VDSNKNG
+148 
-155 PWQQVTMKFTAGQ
+155 
-168 GSLKNVGSKTYLC
+168 
-181 LRMTGLGYGFYLDD
+181 
-195 LTITEVAPVTVDFK
+195 PVTVEFK

-231 TPKKEGYSFD
+231 TPEKEGYSFD

-256 TFPTASTTLYAKFK
+256 TFPIASTTLYAKFS
-270 DVSINY
+270 DCSIY
-276 SYETETNKLVWDARD
+276 DKYLD
-291 VDCTVDNELMS
+291 
-302 DGTQS
+302 
-307 FKITSVNRGMGNVL
+307 TS
-321 LTPNT
+321 
-326 DDYTLTKGKA
+326 
-336 YKVSIDV
+336 
-343 NTAYHLDNFTIGAA
+343 A
-357 TNTWQ
+357 T
-362 VNGYKVP
+362 Y
-369 NIFKVSIPAKAN
+369 
-381 TWQTITG
+381 
-388 EFVANGEKLYLFFN
+388 VANGNTVSAADGVLKVTRSTAGNTWFTLTPTTNEYALKEGNTYTVSFDVLFDSDYIAGAIGSKNTLYINQNPENAADFYIGKKSDWQSVSYNFKALAGYLRVYTWGSVAN
-402 SWTTPSIKKDAYFHL
+402 STIQFK
-417 DNLKITP
+417 NLKITP
-424 ITAQTNLEKAVAAEL
+424 VTVQTDLEKAVAAEL

-448 EDAEKKAHPI
+448 EDAEKKANPI

-471 TISNKLLNE
+471 KISNKLLNE

-501 DLMGGNTVLNIGT
+501 NLMGGNTVLDIGT
-514 TYPNGKEA
+514 TYTNGKAA

>member
-22 GAAAEPAVQTLDFET
+22 GAAAEPAAKQDFESEYT
-37 VQAQD
+37 AYASINSVSSSYSVSNAEYHGGSCSLKYD
-42 IQLTSEEFSIYS
+42 YNYKASNKYDLVNLTYNDDLKLTPGKTYVVSFWLMAPTPEKATSESTAIRLYANS
-54 KVGSDDNNVHGGEKS
+54 AWVNPWTDAGWNVGQQVVFIDSNFN
-69 LCYAPTEKTAGTG
+69 YG
-82 VAALSLIGKLSFVPG
+82 VWQQYTCTVKLSENQNALHLYVLDG
-97 KDYILSFWVKSSGTT
+97 KHIFYIDDI
-112 KTEPTATRVEV
+112 TATELV
-123 IESTSSNPWS
+123 
-133 APWDNSVMRALYAIN
+133 
-148 VDSNKNG
+148 
-155 PWQQVTMKFTAGQ
+155 
-168 GSLKNVGSKTYLC
+168 
-181 LRMTGLGYGFYLDD
+181 
-195 LTITEVAPVTVDFK
+195 PVTVDFK

-231 TPKKEGYSFD
+231 TPEKEGYSFD

-256 TFPTASTTLYAKFK
+256 TFPIASTTLYAKFS
-270 DVSINY
+270 DCSIY
-276 SYETETNKLVWDARD
+276 DKYLD
-291 VDCTVDNELMS
+291 
-302 DGTQS
+302 
-307 FKITSVNRGMGNVL
+307 TS
-321 LTPNT
+321 
-326 DDYTLTKGKA
+326 
-336 YKVSIDV
+336 
-343 NTAYHLDNFTIGAA
+343 A
-357 TNTWQ
+357 T
-362 VNGYKVP
+362 Y
-369 NIFKVSIPAKAN
+369 
-381 TWQTITG
+381 
-388 EFVANGEKLYLFFN
+388 VANGNTVSAADGVLKVTRSTAGNTWFTLTPTTNEYALKEGNTYTVSFDVLFDSDYIAGAIGSKNTLYINQNPENAADFYIGKKSDWQSVSYNFKALAGYLRVYTWGSVAN
-402 SWTTPSIKKDAYFHL
+402 STIQFK
-417 DNLKITP
+417 NLKITP
-424 ITAQTNLEKAVAAEL
+424 VTVQTDLEKAVAAEL

-448 EDAEKKAHPI
+448 EDAEKKANPI

-471 TISNKLLNE
+471 KISNKLLNE

-501 DLMGGNTVLNIGT
+501 NLMGGNTVLDIGT
-514 TYPNGKEA
+514 TYTNGKAA